1 MKVEMFDS
9 EGNRVHR
16 PFFGRSGW
24 KYIVL
29 AVIGLWIV
37 KSCVYEVQPN
47 EVAVVQRFGKFTRID
62 HPGLHFKW
70 PQPIEKATKVL
81 VDYIFKEEFGFRT
94 VRPGVRTVYAPGNYD
109 EESLVLTGDLNVVD
123 ITWVVQFKIKDPVA
137 FLFNVRN
144 KRKNLR
150 DVSEAVMREVVGDY
164 TFDEVFVKRLE
175 INNLVK
181 ERLQEI
187 LDKYNMGIL
196 VTKVLLQDV
205 DPPNKVKPAFNEVN
219 AAKQEKERMINEAW
233 EVYNK
238 KIPRARGEAEK
249 IVQEAEGYAAEIVNK
264 AKGDAERF
272 LSVLEEYKKAK
283 EITKK
288 RIYIEKMQEIL
299 EQAGR
304 KFIIDT
310 DQRALL
316 PLLDLTPSNNSGN
329 LFRRSDVDR

>member
-9 EGNRVHR
+9 EGNKVHR
-16 PFFGRSGW
+16 PFFGQGGW

-29 AVIGLWIV
+29 AVIGLWIF

-47 EVAVVQRFGKFTRID
+47 EVAVIQRFGKFIRVD

-70 PQPIEKATKVL
+70 PRPIEKATKVL

-94 VRPGVRTVYAPGNYD
+94 LRAGVRTVYAPENYD
-109 EESLVLTGDLNVVD
+109 EESLMLTGDLNVVD

-150 DVSEAVMREVVGDY
+150 DVSEAVMREIVGDY

-175 INNLVK
+175 INTLAK
-181 ERLQEI
+181 QRLQEI
-187 LDKYNMGIL
+187 LDRYSMGVL

-205 DPPNKVKPAFNEVN
+205 DPPNAVKPAFNEVN

-238 KIPRARGEAEK
+238 KIPRAKGEAEK
-249 IVQEAEGYAAEIVNK
+249 IIQEAQGYATEVVNR
-264 AKGDAERF
+264 AQGDAERF
-272 LSVLEEYKKAK
+272 LAVLEEYNKAK
-283 EITKK
+283 DVTQK
-288 RIYIEKMQEIL
+288 RIYIEKMQSIL
-299 EQAGR
+299 KKAGV
-304 KFIIDT
+304 KFIIDE
-310 DQRALL
+310 QEKGIL
-316 PLLDLTPSNNSGN
+316 PFLNLTGK
-329 LFRRSDVDR
+329 DR